1 MMVQKK
7 LGPKEAALAAAF
19 IVLILVVLTF
29 YIWYQTESIRL
40 GYKIGELQD
49 EISFLKEEIKKLEAK
64 KAALLSLGKI
74 ERRARE
80 DLGLQDPGAD
90 QIIYEDFEIR

>member
-7 LGPKEAALAAAF
+7 FGPKEIALGAAF
-19 IVLILVVLTF
+19 IVLILIVLTF

-49 EISFLKEEIKKLEAK
+49 EVAFLKEEIKKLEAK
-64 KAALLSLGKI
+64 KAALLSLGEI
-74 ERRARE
+74 EKRARQ
-80 DLGLQDPGAD
+80 DLGLQEPSQD